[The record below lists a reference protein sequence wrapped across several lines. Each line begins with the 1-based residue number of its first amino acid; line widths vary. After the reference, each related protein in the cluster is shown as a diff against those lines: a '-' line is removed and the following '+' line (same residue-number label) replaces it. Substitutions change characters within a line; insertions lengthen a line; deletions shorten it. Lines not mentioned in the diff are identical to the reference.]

1 MGGLLDTFIAFKF
14 LRLLTKP
21 WKEWDAYKMGIIDEN
36 GKVIKKN
43 KTSEEKKVFSKFHVL
58 IKNLKRLME
67 KVPGGKSKIGSYA
80 IALKLLK
87 EHANEYDISE
97 NLIENNFKKH
107 LEETMTMED
116 LITLDLNETFGKVLN
131 EEKLKKGTYKV
142 VNNDGTKLKKGE
154 LVVIKKDQKPDE
166 VVLGEPL
173 FMVKGSK
180 GNSGYVTPFMLKK
193 VK

>member
-1 MGGLLDTFIAFKF
+1 
-14 LRLLTKP
+14 
-21 WKEWDAYKMGIIDEN
+21 
-36 GKVIKKN
+36 
-43 KTSEEKKVFSKFHVL
+43 
-58 IKNLKRLME
+58 ME

-97 NLIENNFKKH
+97 NLIEDNFKKH

>member
-166 VVLGEPL
+166 VILGEPL

>member
-97 NLIENNFKKH
+97 NLIEDNFKKH